1 MVARNL
7 FGQFHVTPTPT
18 AMKEAYALFPRYGD
32 YQELRKQALKLAF
45 WPNGSLSASGSVCD
59 LNWEE
64 IDGMK
69 APRACE
75 LRVDDTIGGMNN
87 LRVIFYVFDKKLVLA
102 GDVLPRLWTIGVM
115 QKKTQR
121 FSPNDLRTFAARVT
135 IIRRRNYIDY
145 L

>member
-1 MVARNL
+1 MGATNL
-7 FGQFHVTPTPT
+7 FGQFHVTPTT
-18 AMKEAYALFPRYGD
+18 TGMKEAADLFPKYGD
-32 YQELRKQALKLAF
+32 YQELRKHALKLAF
-45 WPNGSLSASGSVCD
+45 WPNASRGSSGLVCD

-75 LRVDDTIGGMNN
+75 LRIDDVIGGMNN
-87 LRVIFYVFDKKLVLA
+87 LRLIFYVFSKTLVLP

-121 FSPNDLRTFAARVT
+121 FSANDLRTFAARVT
-135 IIRRRNYIDY
+135 IIRKRTYSDY